1 MNNVMMEIVKIMM
14 VVAQIVKL
22 KIYGHVI
29 NKFHYKIHYIIIP
42 YVHYVEMEKE
52 KEMNNAMMVIIIMG
66 MDALAVL

>member
-1 MNNVMMEIVKIMM
+1 MEIVKIMM

-52 KEMNNAMMVIIIMG
+52 KETVKLLHGMVEYMKVT
-66 MDALAVL
+66 M